1 MAAFIFTCGD
11 VNGIGPEITYK
22 VLQKFSVR
30 SNDEFIFIVPLRV
43 LNKLSKQFGE
53 LDYQLLRNPDDKR
66 KKKVSIIDL
75 GNYPAKPGAPSKESG
90 EISFSAI
97 ETSFAFLKKGYADA
111 VITAPI
117 SKTAINLAGIS
128 FRGHTEMFAGWCGVK
143 SYVMTFLSSKMNVAL
158 QTIHISLK
166 EVSKSITEKSIT
178 QTLNVL
184 NKMLQVDLRIDSPT
198 IAVLGV
204 NPHAGEEGVIGS
216 EEENII
222 KPAIEEIKNK
232 FYVAGPF
239 PPDAFFANR
248 MEKKFDLVLGM
259 YHDQILIPFKLLNFN
274 SGVNFTAGL
283 PIVRTSPDHG
293 TAFDIAWKGIAD
305 ESSMIQAYKYAK
317 KIVQNRN
324 IK

>member
-1 MAAFIFTCGD
+1 
-11 VNGIGPEITYK
+11 
-22 VLQKFSVR
+22 
-30 SNDEFIFIVPLRV
+30 
-43 LNKLSKQFGE
+43 
-53 LDYQLLRNPDDKR
+53 
-66 KKKVSIIDL
+66 
-75 GNYPAKPGAPSKESG
+75 
-90 EISFSAI
+90 
-97 ETSFAFLKKGYADA
+97 
-111 VITAPI
+111 
-117 SKTAINLAGIS
+117 
-128 FRGHTEMFAGWCGVK
+128 
-143 SYVMTFLSSKMNVAL
+143 
-158 QTIHISLK
+158 
-166 EVSKSITEKSIT
+166 
-178 QTLNVL
+178 VL